1 MHTLLQRIA
10 PPSLPL
16 AGQEYTA
23 TYQDQLN
30 NVLRLY
36 FNQLTTI
43 LGAITGENGGQYI
56 DCPNGLIFNTDDQTF
71 AAPNTAY
78 PIVYNVTYLSNAVQ
92 LKSGSSSQI
101 EVLVGGVYNFQ
112 YTGQVLSTSASA
124 KTMDLWIR
132 RNGIDIPYSNRART
146 VAANNQ
152 YTPVTWNFNIDLAA
166 GEYVEL
172 MAAVT
177 DVALYLDAMTAVA
190 PHPGTSSS
198 VMTVNF
204 IAPLPDE
211 RPTPPTP

>member
-10 PPSLPL
+10 PPNLPL

-23 TYQDQLN
+23 QYQDQLN

-43 LGAITGENGGQYI
+43 IGAITGENGGQYI
-56 DCPNGLIFNTDDQTF
+56 DCPNGLVFNTVDQTF
-71 AAPNTAY
+71 ATPNTAY
-78 PIVYNVTYLSNAVQ
+78 PIVYNTTYLSNAVQ

-112 YTGQVLSTSASA
+112 YTGQVLSTSANA
-124 KTMDLWIR
+124 KTIDIWIR

-146 VAANNQ
+146 VSANNQ
-152 YTPVTWNFNIDLAA
+152 YAPITWNFNIDLAA

-177 DVALYLDAMTAVA
+177 DVTLYLDAMAATS

-198 VMTVNF
+198 VLTINF
-204 IAPLPDE
+204 IAPLPDV
-211 RPTPPTP
+211 RPTPPSP